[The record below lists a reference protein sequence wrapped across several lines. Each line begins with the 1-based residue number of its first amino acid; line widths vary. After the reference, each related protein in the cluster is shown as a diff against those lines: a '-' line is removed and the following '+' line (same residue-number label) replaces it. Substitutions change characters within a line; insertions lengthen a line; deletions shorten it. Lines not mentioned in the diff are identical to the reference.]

1 MASVTIPCSQ
11 SNNVTYEQHY
21 NSSYFRK
28 QSNNMRERFASL
40 DGWRGISILFVLAG
54 HLLPIGPKLWLLN
67 GAVAASGMALFFILS
82 GFLITNLLIK
92 DQNILNFL
100 IRRFLRILPLAWL
113 FIVITLVS
121 IDASFNTYIAHL
133 LFYANWPPMALT
145 PPTGH
150 FWSLCLEMQFYVGIA
165 FFIILFKKRAFLIL
179 PALCLSITAF
189 RYINAAEM
197 AINTYYRADE
207 ILAGCILAI
216 ILNGNN
222 EKIKNILGKLSIFYL
237 LPLLILSAHPAG
249 NELNYFR
256 PYIAMALVGT
266 TLINE
271 KYGEQWLKCNLLSY
285 IANISYALYVIHGG
299 LMHTWLGSGDTLEKY
314 IKRPFLLITTF
325 ALAHLSTFYYE
336 KFWINLGKKLSK
348 NSA

>member
-1 MASVTIPCSQ
+1 
-11 SNNVTYEQHY
+11 
-21 NSSYFRK
+21 
-28 QSNNMRERFASL
+28 MRDRFNSL

-54 HLLPIGPKLWLLN
+54 HLLPIGPKIWLLN
-67 GAVAASGMALFFILS
+67 GAVASAGMALFFILS

-92 DQNILNFL
+92 DQNIFNFL

-113 FIVITLVS
+113 FIVVTFIIIGADS
-121 IDASFNTYIAHL
+121 ATYIAHL

-145 PPTGH
+145 LPTAH

-165 FFIILFKKRAFLIL
+165 LLICLLKRHVFLVL
-179 PALCLSITAF
+179 PILCLSITAF
-189 RYINAAEM
+189 RYINGVEM

-216 ILNGNN
+216 MLNSNH
-222 EKIKNILGKLSIFYL
+222 EKIKYILSKLSIFYL
-237 LPLLILSAHPAG
+237 LPLLILSAHPAS

-256 PYIAMALVGT
+256 PYIALALVGS
-266 TLINE
+266 TLTKE
-271 KYGEQWLKCNLLSY
+271 KYGEKWLKCSFLSY
-285 IANISYALYVIHGG
+285 MANISYALYIIHGG

-314 IKRPFLLITTF
+314 MKRPLLLIATF

-336 KFWINLGKKLSK
+336 KYWINLGKKLSK
-348 NSA
+348 KTYT